1 MTIQRRNEILNVPLA
16 KCILKDF
23 SNQLHEADKTN
34 LERVLRNRRRWKL
47 EPIYRQGGYDLNGRN
62 WCEKGLCMF
71 SRKLRNTLAF
81 QFYKDIDMVNAG
93 YTWLY
98 SLLERYEDLKKKKEC
113 KWIINYYKKREKVI
127 QKFIIEESAS
137 REEAKKFFI
146 SKLFDGRE
154 PIINEIMKRELKI
167 YPKAREFYESI
178 QNEPNPKGRTMC
190 YMYGIWEFQT
200 LQNIIMYF
208 EKERIECF
216 ADLHDGFFIKKNED
230 EDSVNLCI
238 DEVHKKFGVKLVV
251 KEMKDFLDIPRE
263 YIEDYK
269 EAIFKNEQEKYK
281 YLKEKFEELYG
292 VCKIIQQG
300 MFMLELGTETS
311 FKTQSD
317 LIFCFNDWKEA
328 GTETFSLFG
337 EEKRFIHNYVLDP
350 DKKVYDRIDFY
361 PKPEL
366 CPDNVYNLFD
376 GFHITNMEGCE
387 LCEEDY
393 QDFEEIKKHIYFITD
408 DFSNQATACAEYL
421 LDWIAHIF
429 QYPHLKTF
437 TMIILKGGEG
447 VGKSLLV
454 HKIGYM
460 LGKKYYY
467 STENPQQHLF
477 GTFNSI
483 GKSRLLINMDEGE
496 KSQTTMFYEQLK
508 NNITEEENTCSA
520 KYEKNTIVK
529 NHSRYFMTTN
539 NEGVIKIGD
548 TNRRFVGFECRH
560 KRKDPTKMLKAFN
573 NDRALYLFYK
583 FLMNRDIKNKK
594 WDDFPKTNYYR
605 RCLDLSIPFIYNFLN
620 EFISGLPLLKNYKQI
635 YKMIPTKTLFE
646 LYEAYATEYRVK
658 PLLRKEFVNQ
668 LEATA
673 ILTQRDGGNGK
684 FMYFKEDE
692 LKAKLKDIGLYQDTI
707 FLE

>member
-71 SRKLRNTLAF
+71 SRKLRNTLAY

-98 SLLERYEDLKKKKEC
+98 SLLERYEDLKKQKQS

-127 QKFIIEESAS
+127 QKFIEEEGAT

-146 SKLFDGRE
+146 SKLFNGQE
-154 PIINEIMKRELKI
+154 PMINEIMKRELKI

-178 QNEPNPKGRTMC
+178 QNENNPKGRTMC

-200 LQNIIMYF
+200 LQKIMMYF

-421 LDWIAHIF
+421 FDWIAHIF

>member
-71 SRKLRNTLAF
+71 SRKLRNTLAY
-81 QFYKDIDMVNAG
+81 QFYKDIDMVNAR

-98 SLLERYEDLKKKKEC
+98 LLLERYEDLKKKKEC

-127 QKFIIEESAS
+127 QKFIEEEGAT

-146 SKLFDGRE
+146 SKLFNGQE
-154 PIINEIMKRELKI
+154 PMINEIMKRELKI

-178 QNEPNPKGRTMC
+178 QNENNPKGRTMC

-200 LQNIIMYF
+200 LQKIMMYF

-393 QDFEEIKKHIYFITD
+393 EDFEEIKKHIYFITD

-421 LDWIAHIF
+421 FDWIAHIF